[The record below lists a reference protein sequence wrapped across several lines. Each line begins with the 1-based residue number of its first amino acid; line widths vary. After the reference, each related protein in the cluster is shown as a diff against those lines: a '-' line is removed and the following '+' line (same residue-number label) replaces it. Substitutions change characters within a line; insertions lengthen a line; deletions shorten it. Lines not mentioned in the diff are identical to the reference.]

1 VTSDVV
7 IVGAG
12 PAGASAA
19 LWARSLDLVPLV
31 LEASASSGGQ
41 LHIVHFHPQNL
52 AGVADGDGAAIA
64 GVLAKQLAEARI
76 EVRGGSPAAKLE
88 GGSAAGPARVIT
100 ADGVAHEGSAV
111 VVASG
116 ARRRR
121 LEVPGERELEGRGV
135 SFSATGD
142 RAMLAGRRVVVVG
155 GGNAAFENALLLSGT
170 GSPVT
175 IVVRDQ
181 PHARREFVQRV
192 AQDPRIEVLE
202 GASVTAIRG
211 SDRVTA
217 VAIEHAGRHHERP
230 AEGVVVKVG
239 MVPNTEWC
247 AGALDLD
254 PDGYVRVDAA
264 LRSSHPRA
272 WAVGDVTHPAVPS
285 LAVAIGQGAQAMGAI
300 RAVLR
305 PN

>member
-1 VTSDVV
+1 MTSDVV

-31 LEASASSGGQ
+31 LEAAVSPGGQ
-41 LHIVHFHPQNL
+41 LHFVHFHPQNL
-52 AGVADGDGAAIA
+52 AGVPDGDGAAIA
-64 GVLAKQLAEARI
+64 GVLAKQLGDARI

-88 GGSAAGPARVIT
+88 GGNGSGPARVIT
-100 ADGVAHEGSAV
+100 ADGVAHEGGAV

-170 GSPVT
+170 GSQVT
-175 IVVRDQ
+175 IVVRGRPD
-181 PHARREFVQRV
+181 ARREFVQRV

-217 VAIEHAGRHHERP
+217 VAIESAGRHLERP

-247 AGALDLD
+247 AGTLDLD
-254 PDGYVRVDAA
+254 PAGYVRVDAT
-264 LRSSHPRA
+264 LRSSRPRV
-272 WAVGDVTHPAVPS
+272 WAAGDVTHPAVPS